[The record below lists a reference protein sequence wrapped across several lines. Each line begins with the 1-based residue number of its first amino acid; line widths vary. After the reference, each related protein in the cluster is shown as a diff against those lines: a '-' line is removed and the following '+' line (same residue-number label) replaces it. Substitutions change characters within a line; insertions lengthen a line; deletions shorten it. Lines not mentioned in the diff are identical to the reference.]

1 MVCFRLKTGE
11 PVHKFCK
18 RSGLAYVNVYRR
30 LDKGLSPD
38 LAVKIALSRK
48 GHKDNYCKYY
58 FKGASVRSQLSDA
71 DYNVFLRQKRKGAST
86 KRIMKLF
93 NKQKGENKQ

>member
-18 RSGLAYVNVYRR
+18 RVGLAYVNVYRR
-30 LDKGLSPD
+30 LDRGIPPD
-38 LAVKIALSRK
+38 TAVKIALSRK

-58 FKGASVRSQLSDA
+58 YKGASVRSQLSDA
-71 DYNVFLRQKRKGAST
+71 DYNMFLRRMKTTTSVKKALKGISDDNT
-86 KRIMKLF
+86 
-93 NKQKGENKQ
+93 